1 MDSQTLDRRIDKLLN
16 DPLVS
21 LMIRA
26 DGVDRAALAH
36 QMRRLGRPVEK
47 RPARVEKPQ
56 GFFSRMVPVA
66 CAGCAL

>member
-1 MDSQTLDRRIDKLLN
+1 MDTQTLERRIDTLLN

-26 DGVDRAALAH
+26 DGVDRAKLAN
-36 QMRRLGRPVEK
+36 QMRRLGRPVDK
-47 RPARVEKPQ
+47 RQVRDERPQ
-56 GFFSRMVPVA
+56 GFFSRMLPVA

>member
-1 MDSQTLDRRIDKLLN
+1 MDTQILDRRIDTLLD

-26 DGVDRAALAH
+26 DGVDRTLLAN
-36 QMRRLGRPVEK
+36 QMRRLGRSVEK
-47 RPARVEKPQ
+47 RPAHDERPQ
-56 GFFSRMVPVA
+56 GFFSRILPVA

>member
-1 MDSQTLDRRIDKLLN
+1 MDTQILDRRIDTLLD

-26 DGVDRAALAH
+26 DGVDRAVLAN
-36 QMRRLGRPVEK
+36 QMRRLGRSAGK
-47 RPARVEKPQ
+47 RPARDERPQ
-56 GFFSRMVPVA
+56 GFFSRILPVA

>member
-1 MDSQTLDRRIDKLLN
+1 MDTQILDRRIDTLLD

-26 DGVDRAALAH
+26 DGVDRTLLAK
-36 QMRRLGRPVEK
+36 QMRRLGRSVEK
-47 RPARVEKPQ
+47 RPARDERPH
-56 GFFSRMVPVA
+56 GFFSRMLPVA

>member
-1 MDSQTLDRRIDKLLN
+1 MDTQILDRRIDTLLD

-26 DGVDRAALAH
+26 DGVDRTLLAN
-36 QMRRLGRPVEK
+36 QMRRLGRSVEK
-47 RPARVEKPQ
+47 RPVRDERPQ
-56 GFFSRMVPVA
+56 GFFSRMLPVA